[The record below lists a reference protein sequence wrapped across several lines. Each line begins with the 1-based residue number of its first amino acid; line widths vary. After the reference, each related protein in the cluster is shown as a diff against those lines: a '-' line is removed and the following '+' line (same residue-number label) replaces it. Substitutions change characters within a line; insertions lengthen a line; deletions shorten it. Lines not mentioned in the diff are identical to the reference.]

1 VAGVQETNQEHL
13 ALASSVVVV
22 VVVTTE
28 VVIPSDPLGQ
38 QVPGTFLEQEVEIDL
53 VEAVDH
59 LPVVR
64 VNPSRIDQK
73 VEKEEEELHLY
84 Y

>member
-1 VAGVQETNQEHL
+1 MPYQPQVAGVQETNQEHL
-13 ALASSVVVV
+13 ALASSVVVVV

-59 LPVVR
+59 
-64 VNPSRIDQK
+64 
-73 VEKEEEELHLY
+73 
-84 Y
+84 